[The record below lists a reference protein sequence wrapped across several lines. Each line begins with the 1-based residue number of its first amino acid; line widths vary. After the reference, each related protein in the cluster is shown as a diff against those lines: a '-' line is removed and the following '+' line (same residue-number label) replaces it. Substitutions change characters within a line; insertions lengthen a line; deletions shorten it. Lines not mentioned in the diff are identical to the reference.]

1 MAAVS
6 TAPHCLS
13 QEGVSVS
20 CHFTNCRSLLICTP
34 VSVQSRKVK
43 TGLGRPYIPGERGQA
58 FCFSRGHF
66 PHWSPW
72 AGVFV
77 AAAPPVASSLAFT
90 LPHPH
95 LRSAL
100 SIPPAWLRSTCVR
113 GVTPTLA
120 PRSPPAVLRGRQEV
134 KAFTQSQQLII
145 AGAGIGAPSQARPR
159 AHLTWSLLGLLVKC
173 GDCWPPALTL
183 QATLPSS
190 LFSP

>member
-1 MAAVS
+1 M
-6 TAPHCLS
+6 
-13 QEGVSVS
+13 SVS
-20 CHFTNCRSLLICTP
+20 GRCECQLPFYKLQVSLDLYPCLCPESESENWARKAIHSRGKRTSLLFLSGALSP
-34 VSVQSRKVK
+34 
-43 TGLGRPYIPGERGQA
+43 LGPRGQV
-58 FCFSRGHF
+58 CLWLQRHQW
-66 PHWSPW
+66 PRLWPSPC
-72 AGVFV
+72 
-77 AAAPPVASSLAFT
+77 PPTPPLCSE
-90 LPHPH
+90 HP
-95 LRSAL
+95 L
-100 SIPPAWLRSTCVR
+100 SVPLPPAWLRSTSVR

-145 AGAGIGAPSQARPR
+145 AGAGIGAPSQARPW